1 MKYYLYQLEVIP
13 KQAFYIGITHNPTQR
28 MVAHLASRK
37 RRTLKERFIDDMRQ
51 AGVPVQMKVL
61 AIFDDKKAAKDIEWG
76 MVSSMYGLFN
86 GQGNMLMQGVHY
98 FCTCE
103 WTANMSL
110 RKSDRGYSLQM

>member
-61 AIFDDKKAAKDIEWG
+61 AIFDDKSNLMEFEKEVDFVTTLSEEWVIKVCG
-76 MVSSMYGLFN
+76 
-86 GQGNMLMQGVHY
+86 
-98 FCTCE
+98 
-103 WTANMSL
+103 
-110 RKSDRGYSLQM
+110 